1 MQYAGTDEK
10 LAGMT
15 EEEMNEL
22 AKDVA
27 LLKKLK
33 RKKISEEDFDKEI
46 GLS

>member
-1 MQYAGTDEK
+1 MS
-10 LAGMT
+10 

-27 LLKKLK
+27 LFKKLK

-46 GLS
+46 GLC